1 MTMFAMVSLALTML
15 LGFAWA
21 VLAQDYV
28 SQMTPR
34 IRYCGSGAHRSSVVG
49 LFEGQNA
56 EQHEPFR
63 TRITNEGQRRCGT
76 AIPAALGAARAELCE
91 QDNQLDESSNRTISA
106 TRIDHD
112 HLLLQRH
119 HPIATCVK

>member
-56 EQHEPFR
+56 EQDKPFR
-63 TRITNEGQRRCGT
+63 TCVADEGQCHCGT
-76 AIPAALGAARAELCE
+76 AI
-91 QDNQLDESSNRTISA
+91 LDEQSSASTTNNLTKPSSP
-106 TRIDHD
+106 HN
-112 HLLLQRH
+112 
-119 HPIATCVK
+119 